1 MSRSP
6 DRRFYLLLF
15 LVSYAVWLTIY
26 RSVGHVAS
34 TFDTYDFSTPLDRAL
49 PVWPQWVW
57 IYDFCFLIPA
67 FIVLF
72 LKDGHAINKLVIGI
86 FIAAV
91 SASAVFLLIPIAH
104 PLPVLG
110 DSLAERWVTYHYDTD
125 FRPGANKM
133 PSLHVINAILFW
145 LAVRQGSS
153 SRLAHGVMLLL
164 AVLIAASTVLI
175 KQHLIIDVL
184 TGIPWAFATW
194 WVANRIYAR
203 WEALGK
209 GPEDTV
215 RHARAQLAR
224 RLRLT
229 RAA

>member
-1 MSRSP
+1 MPRPP

-15 LVSYAVWLTIY
+15 LFSYAVWLAIY
-26 RSVGHVAS
+26 RSVGSVAV
-34 TFDTYDFSTPLDRAL
+34 TFDAHDLSTSFDRAL

-57 IYDFCFLIPA
+57 IYDFCFLLPA
-67 FIVLF
+67 FLVMM
-72 LKDGHAINKLVIGI
+72 LKDGHAINRLVIAI
-86 FIAAV
+86 FVAVV
-91 SASAVFLLIPIAH
+91 SASAVFLLFPVVH

-110 DSLAERWVTYHYDTD
+110 DSLAERWVTYHYEND
-125 FRPGANKM
+125 FPPGANKM
-133 PSLHVINAILFW
+133 PSLHVVNAILFW

-153 SRLAHGVMLLL
+153 SRWARGVMLVL

-184 TGIPWAFATW
+184 IGIPWAFGVW
-194 WVANRIYAR
+194 WVAKRLYAPL
-203 WEALGK
+203 EVLGL

-215 RHARAQLAR
+215 RHVRTAFAR

-229 RAA
+229 KAN